1 MPLKRHI
8 EKFVD
13 SNLWDSFWKG
23 LKHHNSSEDDST
35 QDINTLNTFTSALPN
50 QIVFAMSVVGD
61 DKYCEGQQ
69 QNFHRSPTMIF
80 LWCRKVNFQPICNA
94 FLSPTLIV
102 LQQEHQSLR
111 ITKMFVKKPFVFV
124 IYDSLL
130 SSPSL
135 ASVIS
140 SGSVP
145 PFLILRSLAQSRCS
159 KFSLHLANN
168 ESKFRI
174 RAGLISSRPK

>member
-1 MPLKRHI
+1 MGNVTALLSYPWLFVPLKRHI

-35 QDINTLNTFTSALPN
+35 QDIDTLNTFTSALPN

-102 LQQEHQSLR
+102 LQQQHQSLR
-111 ITKMFVKKPFVFV
+111 ITKMFVKN
-124 IYDSLL
+124 L
-130 SSPSL
+130 S
-135 ASVIS
+135 
-140 SGSVP
+140 
-145 PFLILRSLAQSRCS
+145 RSLSTIH
-159 KFSLHLANN
+159 FYPLH
-168 ESKFRI
+168 
-174 RAGLISSRPK
+174 P